1 MSDDSSDESNF
12 TTYEKLLRHIYFIE
26 NVKNG
31 VQNMIQL
38 NDALGKPLD
47 DVSKKNTDT
56 VA

>member
-1 MSDDSSDESNF
+1 MSDDDSDESNF
-12 TTYEKLLRHIYFIE
+12 TTYEKLLRNIYFIE

-31 VQNMIQL
+31 LQNMIQL